1 MERGRAL
8 ATILFTD
15 IVGSTKRATELGD
28 RKWRQLLE
36 EHHARV
42 RRELRR
48 FGGRE
53 LNISGDG
60 FLAVFEGPARAIA
73 CADALRQAIRD
84 LSLETRCGIH
94 TGEVEGS
101 GKTVGGIGV
110 HIAARVMAEA
120 GPGEILVSRSVRDS
134 VEGSGISFE
143 DRGPRVLKGVEG
155 ERRLFA
161 VTTVPADISRG
172 RPTAGP
178 VRTLVRRPLFLG
190 IAAGALVL
198 LGILYAT
205 RRDTIADLTA
215 EEAIAADAAPGIAV
229 LPFTVNDPDLATW
242 REGMVDLMTV
252 NLDGVPGLRPIT
264 SRTVLARWR
273 EEAADVVDLN
283 TSLEIARRTGARYA
297 LIGSAVAVGGEVRFS
312 ADVYEARSGE
322 LLGSAQAQGSPDSVL
337 ALVDRLA
344 LGVVREL
351 PEGKDGVLPRVH
363 LEDVTTAS
371 LPALKSYLEG
381 EALFRRGD
389 LDGASAAYER
399 AVAADSTFALA
410 LARLTLV
417 CGWENPD
424 PTCGGREYRARAMAL
439 LDRLPPRVATF
450 MTADIDQLG
459 PLRELLR
466 KSPDDAEAWYELG
479 DIYEHAPGWAL
490 IIDREEEAE
499 RAFNRA
505 VELDPGFAM
514 FYVHPIE
521 YALNKADSAR
531 AFSLIET
538 MGRLA
543 PGSRWDRAKR
553 LSLALGFGD
562 SATRGRALASLD
574 TVEALVLSGAAGGL
588 NHPSNLPIQTEVMR
602 IEGERPDTGKWSF
615 YFLFMILVGR
625 GQLDAAMDV
634 LDDLD
639 DPALPPVVRK
649 SNVFKLY
656 LAGMD
661 LSSAQLARE
670 FALTAADTTSGGAF
684 AHFVAGVLAADQ
696 GRWVDHEAVLD
707 RAREGVRRRRAVGD
721 TTAAR
726 MFDGVARALH
736 GYALWKRG
744 QPAEALPQLEAVQ
757 RDMRGEFSIPKAE
770 LNTAVRWWLGQ
781 LLVELDR
788 PRDAL
793 VYFQTFGNSFGEFES
808 AKIYEELGEFE
819 KARESYEYALLAWRD
834 ADPELRPRIEAAREG
849 LARLPKLLRREAP

>member
-1 MERGRAL
+1 MTTSERSL

-15 IVGSTKRATELGD
+15 IVGSTARATELGD
-28 RKWRQLLE
+28 RKWRQLLG

-73 CADALRQAIRD
+73 CADAIRQAIRD
-84 LSLETRCGIH
+84 LNLETRCGIH
-94 TGEVEGS
+94 TGELEGS

-134 VEGSGISFE
+134 VEGSGIGFE

-155 ERRLFA
+155 ERRLYA
-161 VTTVPADISRG
+161 VTTVPADISHG
-172 RPTAGP
+172 RPTSGP
-178 VRTLVRRPLFLG
+178 VRALVRRPLFAG

-205 RRDTIADLTA
+205 RRDTIADLTP

-252 NLDGVPGLRPIT
+252 NLDGVPGLRPIA
-264 SRTVLARWR
+264 SRTVMARWR
-273 EEAADVVDLN
+273 GEAPDVADLGA
-283 TSLEIARRTGARYA
+283 SLLVARRTGARYA
-297 LIGSAVAVGGEVRFS
+297 LIGSAVAVGSEVRFS
-312 ADVYEARSGE
+312 ADIYDAREGE
-322 LLGSAQAQGSPDSVL
+322 LLGSTQAQGSPDSVL

-344 LGVVREL
+344 LGIVREL

-399 AVAADSTFALA
+399 AVAADSTFPLA

-424 PTCGGREYRARAMAL
+424 PTCGGQEYRARAMAL

-479 DIYEHAPGWAL
+479 DIYEHAPG
-490 IIDREEEAE
+490 
-499 RAFNRA
+499 
-505 VELDPGFAM
+505 
-514 FYVHPIE
+514 
-521 YALNKADSAR
+521 
-531 AFSLIET
+531 
-538 MGRLA
+538 
-543 PGSRWDRAKR
+543 
-553 LSLALGFGD
+553 
-562 SATRGRALASLD
+562 
-574 TVEALVLSGAAGGL
+574 
-588 NHPSNLPIQTEVMR
+588 
-602 IEGERPDTGKWSF
+602 
-615 YFLFMILVGR
+615 
-625 GQLDAAMDV
+625 
-634 LDDLD
+634 
-639 DPALPPVVRK
+639 
-649 SNVFKLY
+649 
-656 LAGMD
+656 
-661 LSSAQLARE
+661 
-670 FALTAADTTSGGAF
+670 
-684 AHFVAGVLAADQ
+684 
-696 GRWVDHEAVLD
+696 
-707 RAREGVRRRRAVGD
+707 
-721 TTAAR
+721 
-726 MFDGVARALH
+726 
-736 GYALWKRG
+736 
-744 QPAEALPQLEAVQ
+744 
-757 RDMRGEFSIPKAE
+757 
-770 LNTAVRWWLGQ
+770 
-781 LLVELDR
+781 
-788 PRDAL
+788 
-793 VYFQTFGNSFGEFES
+793 
-808 AKIYEELGEFE
+808 
-819 KARESYEYALLAWRD
+819 
-834 ADPELRPRIEAAREG
+834 
-849 LARLPKLLRREAP
+849 